1 MEKNIVVIDLY
12 KYDEL
17 IKEIEN
23 KKNKVKELEKEIE
36 KQISERKLVNST
48 IYSKIYKDMDWHL
61 KQIVKDEED
70 DYGYYHNLLRD
81 KFKEYG
87 YDDENYIN
95 ECIKCMINDT
105 KNENMVRD
113 AEELEKESEE

>member
-1 MEKNIVVIDLY
+1 MKMGKIDLY

-23 KKNKVKELEKEIE
+23 KKNKINELEKEIE

-48 IYSKIYKDMDWHL
+48 IYSKIYKDMRWHL
-61 KQIVKDEED
+61 QQIVKGEKDN
-70 DYGYYHNLLRD
+70 YGYYHNNLREQ
-81 KFKEYG
+81 FKQYG

-95 ECIKCMINDT
+95 ECIENMINDIE
-105 KNENMVRD
+105 NENMVKD